1 MLLYRTRP
9 PYSHTSLSLLHPV
22 EPSLCSTLLSLSHS
36 HTLSLSSPLPTH
48 ATPPPPLLS
57 PVTRLLAPHVFSYD
71 VFRVNDV
78 RAELAVL
85 GNEGNGGGR
94 GGGLPSLGGMGSKPL
109 MGGMGRMGGGMGIGG
124 GMGGFEPPSGP
135 MGLGGMNRGMNRLP
149 ARLAPIQSS
158 QNGRMPALPG
168 IGSNP
173 GQGGALAGLPPMG
186 PPMGSNGLRP
196 APPSLRG
203 GLR

>member
-1 MLLYRTRP
+1 M
-9 PYSHTSLSLLHPV
+9 
-22 EPSLCSTLLSLSHS
+22 
-36 HTLSLSSPLPTH
+36 
-48 ATPPPPLLS
+48 
-57 PVTRLLAPHVFSYD
+57 
-71 VFRVNDV
+71 

-94 GGGLPSLGGMGSKPL
+94 GGGGLPSLGMGSKPL
-109 MGGMGRMGGGMGIGG
+109 MGMGRMGGGMGMGGGIGGG
-124 GMGGFEPPSGP
+124 GMGGGFDPP
-135 MGLGGMNRGMNRLP
+135 GLGGMNRGMPGMGARLP

-173 GQGGALAGLPPMG
+173 GQAGGALAGLPPMG

-196 APPSLRG
+196 APPSMRG